1 MLVTMKSSELFDQL
15 VEIAGGDARLVENA
29 IRECASAS
37 SGEADL
43 KDVVQ
48 YILDHLPEPV
58 AA

>member
-15 VEIAGGDARLVENA
+15 VEIADGDVRLVEDAVRN
-29 IRECASAS
+29 CASGP

-48 YILDHLPEPV
+48 YILDHLPEPL